1 MAIDHTPFIHPED
14 SAALE
19 KLKAVP
25 LLDTVV
31 RQYMMSPVESMLRD
45 MNMASRIRV
54 GPNQMPELHAVLTDV
69 CRKLDMP
76 VPRFFLEMNPDPDA
90 YTGGV
95 NEPFIILTT
104 SAVELLPPDE
114 LVAVIA
120 HQCGHI
126 LCNHQLYHTL
136 FDVMQM
142 GRGVFSVLRVGG
154 VTTTL
159 KWALASWV
167 RGSDLSADRVA
178 VHVVD
183 DVDVVARAIL
193 RLSGVGAGVL
203 AKVDVAQLVLQEEE
217 YRASVESSKAGSLV
231 QGVAVRDLER
241 LYPAAR
247 VTELVRWRSGG
258 TSGQEEAR
266 KQDPA
271 AGRSGSQARPGVRER
286 AAGLIAKVRVPWKS
300 ARAGAS
306 E

>member
-142 GRGVFSVLRVGG
+142 GRGIFSVLRVGG
-154 VTTTL
+154 
-159 KWALASWV
+159 
-167 RGSDLSADRVA
+167 G
-178 VHVVD
+178 HD
-183 DVDVVARAIL
+183 DVEM
-193 RLSGVGAGVL
+193 GVGLLGARKRSFGGPCRGPRRGRRGRRRTGDT
-203 AKVDVAQLVLQEEE
+203 AAFGCRGG
-217 YRASVESSKAGSLV
+217 RACKSGCGSARPSGGGV
-231 QGVAVRDLER
+231 QGVGGEHEGRGAHAGGCGPRPGTAL
-241 LYPAAR
+241 
-247 VTELVRWRSGG
+247 SGG
-258 TSGQEEAR
+258 AGDGTGQVAVEREVRTRRGGQAGAR
-266 KQDPA
+266 RRAIWLAGKTECQGA
-271 AGRSGSQARPGVRER
+271 GGRSDCQGPCAVEVGARG
-286 AAGLIAKVRVPWKS
+286 GF
-300 ARAGAS
+300 
-306 E
+306 